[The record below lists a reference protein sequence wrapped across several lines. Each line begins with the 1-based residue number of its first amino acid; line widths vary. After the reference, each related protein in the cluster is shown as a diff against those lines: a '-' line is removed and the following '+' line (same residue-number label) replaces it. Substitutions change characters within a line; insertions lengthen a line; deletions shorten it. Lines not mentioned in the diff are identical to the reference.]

1 MAELKPGLSATI
13 ELQVREEHSARAIG
27 VPVFSTPSMISLMEQ
42 ASYKAVQPHLPG
54 GETTVG
60 TRVDISHLAA
70 APLGA
75 KVEGRAVLEKV
86 EGRKLT
92 FAVSAWWNERKLGEG
107 KHERFVINQKSFV
120 EKLPKPII

>member
-1 MAELKPGLSATI
+1 MEALRPGLSATVP
-13 ELQVREEHSARAIG
+13 LTVGEEHSARAIG
-27 VPVFSTPSMISLMEQ
+27 VPVLSTPSMIGLMEQ
-42 ASYKAVQPHLPG
+42 AAYKAVQPHLPE

-60 TRVDISHLAA
+60 TKVDVSHLAA

-75 KVEGRAVLEKV
+75 KVEGRAVLEKA

-107 KHERFVINQKSFV
+107 RHERFVINRKSFV
-120 EKLPKPII
+120 EKLPEPMA

>member
-1 MAELKPGLSATI
+1 MEALRPGLSATI
-13 ELQVREEHSARAIG
+13 GLQVREEHSARAIG
-27 VPVFSTPSMISLMEQ
+27 VPVLSTPSMISLMEQ
-42 ASYKAVQPHLPG
+42 ASYKAVQPHLSE

-86 EGRKLT
+86 DGRKLT

-107 KHERFVINQKSFV
+107 RHERFVINRKSFV